1 MNEEDRSH
9 GTPINAVRN
18 LGTTIPQEDWER
30 FWRTPPR
37 QHRCNDNMAEHGQL
51 IR

>member
-18 LGTTIPQEDWER
+18 LDPTILQEDWER
-30 FWRTPPR
+30 FLADAAPQTSL
-37 QHRCNDNMAEHGQL
+37 Q
-51 IR
+51 